1 MIRRRRAE
9 GSIYIGKCQD
19 TKRWSS
25 LPHHIPPPLRTLSPN
40 VLYYRRIAKQKNSKS
55 RIEKGKHIPKRT
67 QVTLSSTLQNYSTAP
82 FHCPQIRSNLP
93 TSSNQDSSKL
103 EIITAAV
110 TAVIAM
116 VVETVI
122 KADTQR
128 SKIKQNSQRQ
138 NTRQKN
144 SVTVS
149 KQQDIGQQN
158 F

>member
-25 LPHHIPPPLRTLSPN
+25 SPHHIPPPPRTLSPN

-55 RIEKGKHIPKRT
+55 RIEKGKHILKRV
-67 QVTLSSTLQNYSTAP
+67 QVTLSSTLQNCSTVS
-82 FHCPQIRSNLP
+82 FYCLQLRSDLL

-110 TAVIAM
+110 RAVIAVIVVIVI

-122 KADTQR
+122 KVDTQR
-128 SKIKQNSQRQ
+128 SKIKQNSQWQ
-138 NTRQKN
+138 NK
-144 SVTVS
+144 
-149 KQQDIGQQN
+149 IGRAHV
-158 F
+158 